1 MYQNLISHNQDLKRL
16 RDEGYEI
23 EIKESYLLIHS
34 VPYLDSTKTI
44 KYGTLVTE
52 LSISGDKIDKP
63 KNHVLHFFGEL
74 PCNIDG
80 SQIVQLNHPSNLGT
94 RKLSDS
100 ITVNRSFS
108 NRPKQGLNDYYEK
121 ITHYLRIICAPAEHL
136 DTSVTA
142 KTYRI
147 IESYNEE
154 SVFNYLDTNSSR
166 AEIIQI
172 SNKLRNQKIGIVG
185 VGGTGSYLLD
195 FLAKTPVSQIHI
207 FDGDKFIQH
216 NAFRAPG
223 APSKAVLNDMPMKVD
238 YLKGIYENMRKQI
251 FEHAYYID
259 GSNISDFEGLDFV
272 FISVDKG
279 EIKKQIIE
287 GLESLRIPF
296 IDVGMG
302 VEVVNDSLIG
312 TLRVTTNDMKDEISV
327 FDRKRISLS
336 DNNDDDYKQNIQI
349 AELNALNASLA
360 VIKWKKLIGF
370 YIDSEQELHSTYTV
384 NENQLLSE
392 DSRV

>member
-1 MYQNLISHNQDLKRL
+1 MYQNLISHNQDLKGL

-23 EIKESYLLIHS
+23 EIKENHLLIHS
-34 VPYLDSTKTI
+34 VPYLDSNKTI

-63 KNHVLHFFGEL
+63 KNHVINFTGEY

-80 SQIVQLNHPSNLGT
+80 SAITQLKHNSST
-94 RKLSDS
+94 RKLSEN
-100 ITVNRSFS
+100 ITVNHSFS

-121 ITHYLRIICAPAEHL
+121 VTHYLRIICAPAEHI
-136 DTSVTA
+136 DNSVTA

-147 IESYNEE
+147 IESHNDE

-172 SNKLRNQKIGIVG
+172 SNKLRNQKIGIIG
-185 VGGTGSYLLD
+185 VGGTGSYILD
-195 FLAKTPVSQIHI
+195 FIVKTPVSQIHI

-223 APSKAVLNDMPMKVD
+223 AALKEVLNVMPMKVD
-238 YLKGIYENMRKQI
+238 YLKSIYENMHKHI
-251 FEHAYYID
+251 FAHAYYINE
-259 GSNISDFEGLDFV
+259 SNVTELEGLDFV

-279 EIKKQIIE
+279 EIKKQIITK
-287 GLESLRIPF
+287 LEIHRIPF

-302 VEVVNDSLIG
+302 IEVVNESLIG
-312 TLRVTTNDMKDEISV
+312 TLRVTTNDMKDKCSILE
-327 FDRKRISLS
+327 RNRISLS

-349 AELNALNASLA
+349 AELNALNASVA
-360 VIKWKKLIGF
+360 VIKWKKLLGF
-370 YIDSEQELHSTYTV
+370 YMDSEQELHSTYTI

-392 DSRV
+392 DIRV

>member
-1 MYQNLISHNQDLKRL
+1 MYQNLISHNQDLKGL

-23 EIKESYLLIHS
+23 EIKEKHLLIHS
-34 VPYLDSTKTI
+34 VPYLDSNKTI
-44 KYGTLVTE
+44 KYGALVTE

-63 KNHVLHFFGEL
+63 KNHVINFIGEY

-80 SQIVQLNHPSNLGT
+80 SAITQLKHNSST
-94 RKLSDS
+94 RKLSEN
-100 ITVNRSFS
+100 ITINHSFS

-121 ITHYLRIICAPAEHL
+121 VTHYLRIICAPAEHFDNL
-136 DTSVTA
+136 VTA

-147 IESYNEE
+147 IESHNDE

-172 SNKLRNQKIGIVG
+172 SNKLKNQKIGIIG
-185 VGGTGSYLLD
+185 VGGTGSYILD
-195 FLAKTPVSQIHI
+195 FIVKTPVSQIHI

-223 APSKAVLNDMPMKVD
+223 AALKEILNVMPMKVD
-238 YLKGIYENMRKQI
+238 YLKSIYENMHKHI
-251 FEHAYYID
+251 FAHSHYINE
-259 GSNISDFEGLDFV
+259 SNITELEGLDFV

-279 EIKKQIIE
+279 EIKKQIIAK
-287 GLESLRIPF
+287 LEILRIPF

-302 VEVVNDSLIG
+302 IEVVNESLIG
-312 TLRVTTNDMKDEISV
+312 TLRVTTNDMKDKCSIIE
-327 FDRKRISLS
+327 RNRISLS

-360 VIKWKKLIGF
+360 VIKWKKLLGF
-370 YIDSEQELHSTYTV
+370 YIDYEQELHSTYTI

-392 DSRV
+392 DSRL